1 LRKTDWIHFMG
12 SYPPRECGIAT
23 FTKDLVSAIEKKKNP
38 GIECKIAAMN
48 ESSYNTYSYPEDVNI
63 QIAEEDQESYL
74 IAAEKLN
81 KSRRSRVVCL
91 QHEFGLFGGEFGEY
105 IIPFLEELEKPVVT
119 TFHSILPGNPDIER
133 HRKYVV
139 KKICQN
145 SDKVVSISGY
155 GKEILMQKYGIPEER
170 IAVIPHGV
178 PKIPFRETE
187 KAKKQLGLQGRK
199 VLSTF
204 GLMDRR
210 KGIHFAIRAMPRII
224 EENPKAL
231 YMVIGET
238 HPVVRKHS
246 GERYR
251 NYLKTLVKKLNL
263 KNYVKFEN
271 RFLSLEELCTYLQ
284 ATDVYLTPYYD
295 PSQISSGTLAYAV
308 GSGTA
313 CVATPFLYAKD
324 VLRHGRGMLVK
335 FKSSRCMAEAANK
348 VLSNR
353 KLRLR
358 LERNAFNYTRGWHW
372 PEIAESYI
380 DLFNQVSS
388 GRQTSG

>member
-1 LRKTDWIHFMG
+1 MRKTDWIHFMS

-23 FTKDLVSAIEKKKNP
+23 FTKDLVTAIESKKNP
-38 GIECKIAAMN
+38 GIDCKIAAVN
-48 ESSYNTYSYPEDVNI
+48 ESLYSTYNYPKEVNI
-63 QIAEEDQESYL
+63 QIDQDDQESYL

-81 KSRRSRVVCL
+81 KSKRSRVICL
-91 QHEFGLFGGEFGEY
+91 QHEFGLFGGDYGEY

-119 TFHSILPGNPDIER
+119 TFHSILPGDPDIER
-133 HRKYVV
+133 QRKYVV

-145 SDKVVSISGY
+145 CDKVVSISGY
-155 GKEILMQKYGIPEER
+155 GKEILQSKYHIAEHK

-178 PKIPFRETE
+178 PTVPFRETE
-187 KAKKQLGLQGRK
+187 KAKKELGLQGKK

-224 EENPKAL
+224 EENPEAIYL
-231 YMVIGET
+231 VIGET
-238 HPVVRKHS
+238 HPVVRKHQ

-251 NYLKTLVKKLNL
+251 NYLRSLVKKLGL
-263 KNYVKFEN
+263 KDHVKFEN
-271 RFLSLEELCTYLQ
+271 RFLALNELCKYLQ

-295 PSQISSGTLAYAV
+295 PQQVSSGTLAYAV

-324 VLRHGRGMLVK
+324 VLRHGRGMIVK
-335 FKSSRCMAEAANK
+335 FKSSRCMAEAVNK

-358 LERNAFNYTRGWHW
+358 LERNAFNYTKGWHW
-372 PEIAESYI
+372 TEIGKGYI

-388 GRQTSG
+388 KR

>member
-1 LRKTDWIHFMG
+1 MRKTDWIYFLG

-23 FTKDLVSAIEKKKNP
+23 FTKDLVTSIEKKENP

-48 ESSYNTYSYPEDVNI
+48 ESLYNTYSYPKQVNI
-63 QIAEEDQESYL
+63 QIDQDDQESYL

-81 KSRRSRVVCL
+81 KSKRCRVVCL

-105 IIPFLEELEKPVVT
+105 VIPFLEELEKPVVT

-139 KKICQN
+139 KKICEN
-145 SDKVVSISGY
+145 SDRIVSISGY
-155 GKEILMQKYGIPEER
+155 GKEILMRQYGIPEEKL
-170 IAVIPHGV
+170 AVIPHGV
-178 PKIPFRETE
+178 PNIPFRETE
-187 KAKKQLGLQGRK
+187 KAKKQLGMQGRK
-199 VLSTF
+199 LLSTF

-210 KGIHFAIRAMPRII
+210 KGIHFAIRAMSRII
-224 EENPKAL
+224 ELHPEAL
-231 YMVIGET
+231 YLVIGET
-238 HPVVRKHS
+238 HPVVRKHR

-251 NYLKTLVKKLNL
+251 NYLKKLVKQLDL
-263 KNYVKFEN
+263 KDHVKFEN

-284 ATDVYLTPYYD
+284 ATDVYITPYYD
-295 PSQISSGTLAYAV
+295 PFQVSSGTLAYAV

-324 VLRHGRGMLVK
+324 VLRHGRGIIVR
-335 FKSSRCMAEAANK
+335 FKSSRCLAEAVDK

-380 DLFNQVSS
+380 DMFEQVSS
-388 GRQTSG
+388 GRQRAV

>member
-1 LRKTDWIHFMG
+1 MRKTDWIHFLG

-23 FTKDLVSAIEKKKNP
+23 FTQDLVNAIEGKKNP
-38 GIECKIAAMN
+38 SIECKVAAMN
-48 ESSYNTYSYPEDVNI
+48 ESLYNTYSYPKNVNI
-63 QIAEEDQESYL
+63 QIDQDDQESYL

-81 KSRRSRVVCL
+81 KSKRSRVVCL
-91 QHEFGLFGGEFGEY
+91 QHEFGLFGGDFGEY

-119 TFHSILPGNPDIER
+119 TFHSILPGDPDIER
-133 HRKYVV
+133 QRKYVV

-145 SDKVVSISGY
+145 SAKVVSISGY
-155 GKEILMQKYGIPEER
+155 GKDILMNKYGIPESK

-178 PKIPFRETE
+178 PHIPFREE
-187 KAKKQLGLQGRK
+187 ARAKKELGMQGRK

-224 EENPKAL
+224 EDNPNAL

-238 HPVVRKHS
+238 HPVVRKHQ

-251 NYLKTLVKKLNL
+251 NYLRKLVKELKL
-263 KNYVKFEN
+263 KDHVKFEN
-271 RFLSLEELCTYLQ
+271 RFLSLEELCKYIQ

-295 PSQISSGTLAYAV
+295 PNQISSGTLAYAV

-313 CVATPFLYAKD
+313 CVATSFLYAKD
-324 VLRHGRGMLVK
+324 VLRHGRGSLVK
-335 FKSSRCMAEAANK
+335 FKSSKCMANAVNK
-348 VLSNR
+348 ILLNR
-353 KLRLR
+353 KFRLK
-358 LERNAFNYTRGWHW
+358 LERNAFNYTKGWHW
-372 PEIAESYI
+372 PEIGASYI
-380 DLFNQVSS
+380 DLFDQVCNAK
-388 GRQTSG
+388 